1 MTDETMQNLPPE
13 QENVELPGENEPEK
27 TEEEVNSAETIRKL
41 GERITELE
49 GELLNMQ
56 HEAQQQKI
64 RMQCMQH
71 LRERG
76 IPEEAVELVVPAA
89 EATLGKE
96 DILSRVEL
104 LSKAVEKA
112 AVRLLEERAGRMIPR
127 TGSQTVLTGAFIR
140 ETPVARLAEMMGK

>member
-27 TEEEVNSAETIRKL
+27 TEEEVNSAETLRKL

-56 HEAQQQKI
+56 QQAQQQKI
-64 RMQCMQH
+64 RMQCLRY

-89 EATLGKE
+89 EAALGEE

>member
-56 HEAQQQKI
+56 QQAQQQKI

-71 LRERG
+71 LRKRG

-89 EATLGKE
+89 EAALGEE